1 MREEQYVTQLQVLWV
16 YAQVFL
22 ARTRQDERGMTT
34 LEKVV
39 LTAIGVAMALAAGAI
54 IYNLAVDNA
63 NDIDTTFSP

>member
-1 MREEQYVTQLQVLWV
+1 MTQLQVMWV

-39 LTAIGVAMALAAGAI
+39 LTAIAVAMALAAGAI
-54 IYNLAVDNA
+54 IYNLAVDEA
-63 NDIDTTFSP
+63 NSIDTNFAP

>member
-1 MREEQYVTQLQVLWV
+1 MRELQVLWV

-22 ARTRQDERGMTT
+22 ARTRSDERGMTT

-54 IYNLAVDNA
+54 IYNLAVDKA
-63 NDIDTTFSP
+63 GDIDTTFSP